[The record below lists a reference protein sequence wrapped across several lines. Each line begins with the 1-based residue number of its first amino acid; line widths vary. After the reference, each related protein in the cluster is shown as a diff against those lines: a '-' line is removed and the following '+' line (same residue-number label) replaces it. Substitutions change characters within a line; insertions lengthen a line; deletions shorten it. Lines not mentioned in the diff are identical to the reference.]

1 MGISRR
7 NVLKLSA
14 LFVLAPLAP
23 KMLSAA
29 DSKQV
34 MSKADNMKYLTKLV
48 KNGEVFTGAHW
59 GPMKVTIKDGKIVKS
74 EAGVKRKVHN
84 PLQDYIGDL
93 VYAKSRVKYPMVRK
107 SYLEDPTNPK
117 PELRGNDEWV
127 RVSYKKAL
135 DLIEAAMRRTY
146 KEKGPTGIFAGSYGW
161 HSSGNVHNAQIVLQ
175 RFMAMAGGFTG
186 IIGDYSTAASQVI
199 MPHIVG
205 SLEVYDQ
212 QTVWPI
218 VLEHSK
224 VVVIWGSNSL
234 VTLRNSHAIGDDMGA
249 DYLVQLKDKG
259 KRVIVIDPV
268 HNETAKTLEAQW
280 IAPVPN
286 TDVALMLGIMHTMYT
301 TGKYDKNF
309 IETYTEGFNKFLPY
323 LLGKSDGVVKDAK
336 WAKSISGVDEAT
348 IKDLAKTMF
357 ENTTMLMSGWGM
369 QRAHHGEQPHWALV
383 TLASMIGQI
392 GKPGGGFGL
401 CYHTHNGGV
410 PRRKSVVV
418 GGMNTGGKGAT
429 MSIPVAR
436 IADAILNP
444 GKTIDFNGRKI
455 TYPDIDM
462 IYWCG
467 GNPIVHQ
474 QNLNKTLKA
483 WRKVNTIVIHE
494 GFWTSSARQADI
506 VMPTT
511 TTYER
516 NDIAM
521 IGLLSNM
528 YLGPMK
534 ACVAPLYESKDDYT
548 MFSDLAKRF
557 GIYKEYTW
565 DGKSDI
571 EWVKAAYNASLKQAK
586 PQHINMPSF
595 EEFWEKN
602 EPIEFAHSEIDDNYV
617 RYAEFIEDPILN
629 PLGTPSGKI
638 EIYSETIASFKY
650 DDCPPH
656 PSWLE
661 PVEWLGMKN
670 KPAEFHM
677 VSPHP
682 RDRLHS
688 QLAQTK
694 LRDTYAINGREP
706 IWINEEDAKE
716 KGIKNGDIVRVF
728 NARGETLAGAYVTK
742 DIARHVVRLEE
753 GGWYDPV
760 EPGKIGSLDNNGTP
774 NILTI
779 DMPTSKL
786 ASGNISHTAL
796 VNVEKYKGKLTP
808 IVVYEEPKKMK
819 V

>member
-1 MGISRR
+1 M
-7 NVLKLSA
+7 KHLS
-14 LFVLAPLAP
+14 LIE
-23 KMLSAA
+23 
-29 DSKQV
+29 
-34 MSKADNMKYLTKLV
+34 
-48 KNGEVFTGAHW
+48 NGEVMTGAHW
-59 GPMKVTIKDGKIVKS
+59 GPIKVTVKDGKIVKS
-74 EAGVKRKVHN
+74 EAGIKRKVHN
-84 PLQDYIGDL
+84 PLQDHISDL

-127 RVSYKKAL
+127 RVSYEKAL

-161 HSSGNVHNAQIVLQ
+161 RSSGNIHNAQVVLQ

-186 IIGDYSTAASQVI
+186 IIGDYSTGASQVI
-199 MPHIVG
+199 MPHVVG
-205 SLEVYDQ
+205 TLEVYEQ
-212 QTVWPI
+212 QTVWPVI
-218 VLEHSK
+218 LEKTK
-224 VVVIWGSNSL
+224 VVIIWGSNSL
-234 VTLRNSHAIGDDMGA
+234 ITLRNSHAIGDDMA
-249 DYLVQLKDKG
+249 SDYLVQLKDKG
-259 KRVIVIDPV
+259 KKIIIIDPIY
-268 HNETAKTLEAQW
+268 NETAKLLDAKW
-280 IAPVPN
+280 IAPTPN

-301 TGKYDKNF
+301 TNKYDKHF
-309 IETYTEGFNKFLPY
+309 IETYTVGFDKFLPY
-323 LLGKSDGVVKDAK
+323 LLGKSDGVTKDAK
-336 WAKSISGVDEAT
+336 WASAICGIDEET
-348 IKDLAKTMF
+348 IKELASTMF
-357 ENTTMLMSGWGM
+357 ENTTMLMSGWAM

-401 CYHTHNGGV
+401 CYHTHNSGV
-410 PRRKSVVV
+410 PRRNAVVV
-418 GGMNTGGKGAT
+418 GAMNLGGKSAT
-429 MSIPVAR
+429 LSVPAAR
-436 IADAILNP
+436 ATDAILNP
-444 GKTIDFNGRKI
+444 GKTIDFNGKKI

-474 QNLNKTLKA
+474 QNLNNNLKA
-483 WRKVNTIVIHE
+483 WRKPHTIVINE
-494 GFWTSSARQADI
+494 AFWTSSARQADI

-521 IGLLSNM
+521 IGLLSNT
-528 YLGPMK
+528 YIGPMK
-534 ACVAPLYESKDDYT
+534 ACITPLYESKDDYT
-548 MFSDLAKRF
+548 IFSDLAKRF
-557 GIYKEYTW
+557 GIYKEYTG
-565 DGKSDI
+565 DGKSDL
-571 EWVKAAYNASLKQAK
+571 EWVKTVYEAALEEGKTKNIEIPPFK
-586 PQHINMPSF
+586 
-595 EEFWEKN
+595 EFWEKN
-602 EPIEFAHSEIDDNYV
+602 EPFEFKHLESNDHYV
-617 RYAEFIEDPILN
+617 RYSKFVKDPIAN

-670 KPAEFHM
+670 RPAEFHM

-694 LRDTYAINGREP
+694 LRETYAINGREP

-716 KGIKNGDIVRVF
+716 KGIKNGDVVRVF
-728 NARGETLAGAYVTK
+728 NARGETLVGAYVTK

-774 NILTI
+774 NVLTI

-786 ASGNISHTAL
+786 GSGNIAHTAL
-796 VNVEKYKGKLTP
+796 VNIEKYEGKLTP
-808 IVVYEEPKKMK
+808 IVVYDEPKKMK
-819 V
+819 I